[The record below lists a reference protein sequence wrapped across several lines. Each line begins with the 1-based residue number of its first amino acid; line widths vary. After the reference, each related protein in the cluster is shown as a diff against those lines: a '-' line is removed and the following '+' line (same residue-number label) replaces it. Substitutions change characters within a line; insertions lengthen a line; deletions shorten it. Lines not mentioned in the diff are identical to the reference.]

1 MHTYKNGRATFTVQV
16 QVGAQS
22 DIGTY
27 DTEIEVTKDNHQ
39 SISEQDNSAVM
50 FLGKSE
56 RASYNTGCIRFV
68 FDWFGLDIQY
78 PLLLL

>member
-1 MHTYKNGRATFTVQV
+1 MHTYKNGRATFTV

-27 DTEIEVTKDNHQ
+27 DTEIEVTKDKQQ

-56 RASYNTGCIRFV
+56 RASYNTGCI
-68 FDWFGLDIQY
+68 
-78 PLLLL
+78 